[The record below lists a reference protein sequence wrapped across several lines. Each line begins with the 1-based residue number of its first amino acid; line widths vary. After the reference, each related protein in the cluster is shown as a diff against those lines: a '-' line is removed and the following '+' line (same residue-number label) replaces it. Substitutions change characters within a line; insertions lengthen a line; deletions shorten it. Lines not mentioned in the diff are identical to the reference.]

1 VFLSPDGR
9 MQGNQWERNRFPL
22 NNETRTKESGVI
34 IRKLELNPFGSNC
47 YIIGSESTKE
57 GMIID
62 PGMLAEEILKQVE
75 DIGLKIKV
83 IVLTH
88 AHMDHTGALAEVHE
102 ATGAE
107 VAMHADDV
115 PLLRGS
121 NPMTRMMGSSKE
133 PPAPDRLLKE
143 GDVIDVGD
151 LHFRVLHTPGHSPG
165 GICLLEKDNE
175 IVFTGDTLFQ
185 FSIGRTDF
193 PGGSH
198 EGLVQ
203 EIRDKLMIL
212 PDNTTV
218 CPGHGPDTTI
228 GVERRVNPFL

>member
-1 VFLSPDGR
+1 
-9 MQGNQWERNRFPL
+9 M
-22 NNETRTKESGVI
+22 I

-47 YIIGSESTKE
+47 YIVGSESTKE

-62 PGMLAEEILKQVE
+62 PGMLAEEILKHVK
-75 DIGLKIKV
+75 DLGLRIKV

-88 AHMDHTGALAEVHE
+88 AHMDHTGALADVKE

-107 VAMHADDV
+107 VAMHADDA

-121 NPMTRMMGSSKE
+121 NLMMRMPGSSKE
-133 PPAPDRLLKE
+133 PPAPDRLLKD
-143 GDVIDVGD
+143 GDVIDIGD
-151 LHFRVLHTPGHSPG
+151 LHFNILHTPGHSPG

-203 EIRDKLMIL
+203 NIKDKLLIL

>member
-1 VFLSPDGR
+1 
-9 MQGNQWERNRFPL
+9 M
-22 NNETRTKESGVI
+22 I

-47 YIIGSESTKE
+47 YIVGSESTKE

-62 PGMLAEEILKQVE
+62 PGMLAEEILKHVE
-75 DIGLKIKV
+75 DLGLKIKT

-88 AHMDHTGALAEVHE
+88 AHMDHTGALAEVKE

-121 NPMTRMMGSSKE
+121 NPMMRMPGSSKE

-143 GDVIDVGD
+143 GDVIDIGD
-151 LHFRVLHTPGHSPG
+151 LHFRILHTPGHSPG
-165 GICLLEKDNE
+165 GICLLEKDSE

-203 EIRDKLMIL
+203 NINDKLMIL

>member
-1 VFLSPDGR
+1 
-9 MQGNQWERNRFPL
+9 M
-22 NNETRTKESGVI
+22 I
-34 IRKLELNPFGSNC
+34 IRKLELGPFAANC
-47 YIIGSESTKE
+47 YIVGSESTKE

-62 PGMLAEEILKQVE
+62 PGMLAEEILKHVE
-75 DIGLKIKV
+75 DLGLKIKT

-88 AHMDHTGALAEVHE
+88 AHMDHTGALAEVKE

-107 VAMHADDV
+107 VAMHADEA

-121 NPMTRMMGSSKE
+121 NPMMRMPGSSKE

-143 GDVIDVGD
+143 GDVIDIGD

-165 GICLLEKDNE
+165 GICLLEKDSE

-198 EGLVQ
+198 DGLVQ
-203 EIRDKLMIL
+203 NINDKLMIL
-212 PDNTTV
+212 SDNTTV

>member
-1 VFLSPDGR
+1 
-9 MQGNQWERNRFPL
+9 M
-22 NNETRTKESGVI
+22 I

-47 YIIGSESTKE
+47 YIVGSEPTRE

-62 PGMLAEEILKQVE
+62 PGMLAEEILKHVE
-75 DIGLKIKV
+75 SLGLKIKV

-88 AHMDHTGALAEVHE
+88 AHMDHTGALAEVKE
-102 ATGAE
+102 ATDAE
-107 VAMHADDV
+107 VAIHADDA
-115 PLLRGS
+115 PLLRGG
-121 NPMTRMMGSSKE
+121 NPMMRMLGSFKK
-133 PPAPDRLLKE
+133 PPTPDRLLKD
-143 GDVIDVGD
+143 GDVIDIGD
-151 LHFRVLHTPGHSPG
+151 LHFHVLHTPGHSPG
-165 GICLLEKDNE
+165 GICLLEKENE

-198 EGLVQ
+198 EGLIQ
-203 EIRDKLMIL
+203 NIKDKLMVL

>member
-1 VFLSPDGR
+1 
-9 MQGNQWERNRFPL
+9 M
-22 NNETRTKESGVI
+22 I

-47 YIIGSESTKE
+47 YIVGSESTRE

-62 PGMLAEEILKQVE
+62 PGMMAEEILKHVK
-75 DIGLKIKV
+75 DLGLQIKV

-88 AHMDHTGALAEVHE
+88 AHMDHTGALAEVKE
-102 ATGAE
+102 ATDAE
-107 VAMHADDV
+107 VAMHADDA

-121 NPMTRMMGSSKE
+121 NPMMRMPGSSKE
-133 PPAPDRLLKE
+133 PPAPDILLKD
-143 GDVIDVGD
+143 GDVIDIGD
-151 LHFRVLHTPGHSPG
+151 LHFNILHTPGHSPG

-203 EIRDKLMIL
+203 NIKDKLMIL
-212 PDNTTV
+212 PDKTTV

-228 GVERRVNPFL
+228 GVERRINPFL

>member
-1 VFLSPDGR
+1 
-9 MQGNQWERNRFPL
+9 M
-22 NNETRTKESGVI
+22 I

-62 PGMLAEEILKQVE
+62 PGMMGEEIMKHVNEL
-75 DIGLKIKV
+75 GLKIKT

-88 AHMDHTGALAEVHE
+88 AHGDHTGALADVKE
-102 ATGAE
+102 ATDAE
-107 VAMHADDV
+107 VAIHADDA
-115 PLLRGS
+115 PLLKKSNAMIRMLGS
-121 NPMTRMMGSSKE
+121 YKE

-143 GDVIDVGD
+143 GDVIDIGD
-151 LHFRVLHTPGHSPG
+151 LHFQVLHTPGHSPG
-165 GICLLEKDNE
+165 GICLLERENE

-203 EIRDKLMIL
+203 NIKDKLMVL

>member
-1 VFLSPDGR
+1 
-9 MQGNQWERNRFPL
+9 
-22 NNETRTKESGVI
+22 
-34 IRKLELNPFGSNC
+34 
-47 YIIGSESTKE
+47 
-57 GMIID
+57 MIID
-62 PGMLAEEILKQVE
+62 PGMMAEEILKHVKDLDLQ
-75 DIGLKIKV
+75 IKV

-88 AHMDHTGALAEVHE
+88 AHMDHTGALAEVKE
-102 ATGAE
+102 ATDAE
-107 VAMHADDV
+107 VAMHADDA

-121 NPMTRMMGSSKE
+121 NPMMRMPGSSKE
-133 PPAPDRLLKE
+133 PPAPDILLKD
-143 GDVIDVGD
+143 GDVIDIGD
-151 LHFRVLHTPGHSPG
+151 LHFNILHTPGHSPG

-203 EIRDKLMIL
+203 NIKDKLMIL
-212 PDNTTV
+212 PDKTTV

-228 GVERRVNPFL
+228 GVERRINPFL

>member
-1 VFLSPDGR
+1 
-9 MQGNQWERNRFPL
+9 M
-22 NNETRTKESGVI
+22 I

-47 YIIGSESTKE
+47 YIVGSESTKE

-62 PGMLAEEILKQVE
+62 PGMLAEEILKHVE
-75 DIGLKIKV
+75 DLGLKINT

-88 AHMDHTGALAEVHE
+88 AHMDHTGALAEVQE

-121 NPMTRMMGSSKE
+121 NPMMRMPGSSKE

-143 GDVIDVGD
+143 GDVIDIGD
-151 LHFRVLHTPGHSPG
+151 LHFRILHTPGHSPG
-165 GICLLEKDNE
+165 GICLLEKDSE

-203 EIRDKLMIL
+203 NINDKLMIL

>member
-1 VFLSPDGR
+1 
-9 MQGNQWERNRFPL
+9 M
-22 NNETRTKESGVI
+22 I
-34 IRKLELNPFGSNC
+34 IRKLELSPFGSNC
-47 YIIGSESTKE
+47 YIVGSESIKE

-75 DIGLKIKV
+75 DVGLKIKV

-88 AHMDHTGALAEVHE
+88 AHMDHTGALAEVKE

-107 VAMHADDV
+107 VAMHADDA
-115 PLLRGS
+115 PLLHGS
-121 NPMTRMMGSSKE
+121 NPMMRMLGSSKE

-143 GDVIDVGD
+143 DDAIDIGD

-193 PGGSH
+193 AGGSH

-203 EIRDKLMIL
+203 EIKDKLMIL